1 MTSSPNAAPLLGLLL
16 DVDGPIA
23 SPLTRSISIPSIARD
38 LAALANAGNPVV
50 FNTGRSDAF
59 IAEQVVPPLVA
70 AGLEPGA
77 PVWAICEKGAVWAE
91 IDVNGLG
98 EVHVDD
104 ALAMP
109 AEFSDAMRAYVG
121 EYFDEFGFFDET
133 KRAMVSVE
141 QHVHVASAD
150 YLEAQ
155 PRFDEHARE
164 TLAALGYG
172 TVREGAERPDAAGRV
187 HWRIDPTIISTD
199 VESVRLGK
207 DLGAARAVELLGARG
222 IRPQHWRTM
231 GDSRGDYHMAD
242 WLHARGEVQRHVDV
256 RAADGVPDTGYPVL
270 TAGDLIHDHAGAVFL
285 SRWVEA
291 SRRGDL
297 GDDE

>member
-1 MTSSPNAAPLLGLLL
+1 MTAVPFLALLL

-23 SPLTRSISIPSIARD
+23 SPVTRSIAIPSIARD
-38 LAALANAGNPVV
+38 LAMLANAGNPVI

-59 IAEQVVPPLVA
+59 IAAEVVPPLLA
-70 AGLEPGA
+70 AALEPGA

-91 IDVNGLG
+91 IGVGGLG
-98 EVHVDD
+98 EVFVDLD
-104 ALAMP
+104 LAMP
-109 AEFSDAMRAYVG
+109 ADFAADMRAYV
-121 EYFDEFGFFDET
+121 ESHFDEFAFFDDT

-141 QHVHVASAD
+141 QHVHVASDA

-155 PRFDEHARE
+155 PRFDAHAHESLTAR
-164 TLAALGYG
+164 GFG
-172 TVREGAERPDAAGRV
+172 TVREGDERPDDTGRV

-207 DLGAARAVELLGARG
+207 DLGAARAVELLEARG

-231 GDSRGDYHMAD
+231 GDSRGDYRMAD
-242 WLHARGEVQRHVDV
+242 WLHERGERVRHVDV
-256 RAADGVPDTGYPVL
+256 RPAEGIPATGYPVL
-270 TAGDLIHDHAGAVFL
+270 TAGELIHDEAGALFL
-285 SRWVEA
+285 ARWVRAARLGE
-291 SRRGDL
+291 L

>member
-1 MTSSPNAAPLLGLLL
+1 VTSTPLLGLLL

-23 SPLTRSISIPSIARD
+23 SPVTRSIAIASIARD
-38 LAALANAGNPVV
+38 LAALANAGNPVI

-59 IAEQVVPPLVA
+59 IAEQVVPPLLA

-77 PVWAICEKGAVWAE
+77 PVWAICEKGAVWAA
-91 IDVNGLG
+91 IDRDGLG
-98 EVHVDD
+98 EVFVDLD
-104 ALAMP
+104 LAMP
-109 AEFSDAMRAYVG
+109 ADFAADMRAYV
-121 EYFDEFGFFDET
+121 EEHFDEFAFFDDT

-141 QHVHVASAD
+141 QHVHVASDD

-155 PRFDEHARE
+155 PRFDAHAHDS
-164 TLAALGYG
+164 LASRGFG
-172 TVREGAERPDAAGRV
+172 TVREGDERPDAAGRV

-207 DLGAARAVELLGARG
+207 DLGAERAVALLAERG

-231 GDSRGDYHMAD
+231 GDSRGDYRMAD
-242 WLHARGEVQRHVDV
+242 WLHERGEQVRHVDV
-256 RAADGVPDTGYPVL
+256 RPAEGIPATGYPVL
-270 TAGDLIHDHAGAVFL
+270 TAGELIHDEAGAVFL
-285 SRWVEA
+285 SRWLEA

-297 GDDE
+297 ADDE

>member
-1 MTSSPNAAPLLGLLL
+1 VTTAPLLGLLL

-23 SPLTRSISIPSIARD
+23 SPVTRSIAIPSIARD
-38 LAALANAGNPVV
+38 LALLANSGNPVI

-59 IAEQVVPPLVA
+59 IAEQVVPPLLA

-77 PVWAICEKGAVWAE
+77 PVWAICEKGAVWAS
-91 IDVNGLG
+91 IDQGGLG
-98 EVHVDD
+98 EVFVDLD
-104 ALAMP
+104 LAMP
-109 AEFSDAMRAYVG
+109 TDFAAEMRAYV
-121 EYFDEFGFFDET
+121 EEHFDEFAFFDDT

-141 QHVHVASAD
+141 QHVHVASVD

-155 PRFDEHARE
+155 PRFDAHVHER
-164 TLAALGYG
+164 LAARGFG
-172 TVREGAERPDAAGRV
+172 TVRDGDEQPDAAGRV

-207 DLGAARAVELLGARG
+207 DLGAARAVELLEARG

-231 GDSRGDYHMAD
+231 GDSRGDYRMAD
-242 WLHARGEVQRHVDV
+242 WLHERGERVRHVDV
-256 RAADGVPDTGYPVL
+256 RPAEGIPATAYPVL
-270 TAGDLIHDHAGAVFL
+270 TADDLIHDEAGAVFL
-285 SRWVEA
+285 SRWAAA

>member
-1 MTSSPNAAPLLGLLL
+1 MTTAPLLGLLL

-23 SPLTRSISIPSIARD
+23 SPVTRSIAIPSIARD
-38 LAALANAGNPVV
+38 LAALANAGNPVI

-59 IAEQVVPPLVA
+59 IAEQVVPPLLA

-77 PVWAICEKGAVWAE
+77 PVWAICEKGAVWAA
-91 IDVNGLG
+91 IDRNGLG
-98 EVHVDD
+98 EVFVDLE
-104 ALAMP
+104 LAMP
-109 AEFSDAMRAYVG
+109 ADFAADMRAYV
-121 EYFDEFGFFDET
+121 EEHFDEFAFFDDT

-141 QHVHVASAD
+141 QHVHVASDD
-150 YLEAQ
+150 YLGAQ
-155 PRFDEHARE
+155 PRFDAHAHER
-164 TLAALGYG
+164 LAARGFG
-172 TVREGAERPDAAGRV
+172 TVREGDERPDAAGRV

-207 DLGAARAVELLGARG
+207 DLGAARAVELLEERG

-231 GDSRGDYHMAD
+231 GDSRGDYRMAD
-242 WLHARGEVQRHVDV
+242 WLAERGERVRHVDV
-256 RAADGVPDTGYPVL
+256 RPAEGVPATAYPVL
-270 TAGDLIHDHAGAVFL
+270 TAGDLIHDEAGAVFL
-285 SRWVEA
+285 SRWAEA